1 MKKFLLRLA
10 LVTTLLA
17 SALLAPLAIGNG
29 SEGFCET
36 CYTDDMCIPVHED
49 FGYRECTPNV
59 TKYFLVPDI
68 VNGGYIPIPYLT
80 CEEKDRCLLAPQTG
94 N

>member
-1 MKKFLLRLA
+1 MKSPLRLLGLVAA
-10 LVTTLLA
+10 LTTL
-17 SALLAPLAIGNG
+17 ALLAPLSIGIG

-36 CYTDDMCIPVHED
+36 CYTDDMCIPVVED

-59 TKYFLVPDI
+59 TKHFMMPDL

-80 CEEKDRCLLAPQTG
+80 CEEKDRCLLPPQ
-94 N
+94 